1 MLLRASG
8 ASRNEAYDLG
18 AVMQPGTSTGV
29 PHDRILIELVDAAL
43 GRDEKRRAAARE
55 DLVRELGPTALVD
68 TAAIIASFSQAVR
81 TADGAGIPLD
91 EPLEMMTRDL
101 RTELGVTRFASAA
114 NTPGA

>member
-8 ASRNEAYDLG
+8 ASKNEAYDLT
-18 AVMQPGTSTGV
+18 AVMQPGTSTGIA
-29 PHDRILIELVDAAL
+29 HDGILIEFVDATL
-43 GRDEKRRAAARE
+43 GGDERRRAAARE
-55 DLVRELGPTALVD
+55 SLVRTLGPAALVD
-68 TAAIIASFSQAVR
+68 TAAIIGSFSQADR

-101 RTELGVTRFASAA
+101 RIELGVTRFASAA